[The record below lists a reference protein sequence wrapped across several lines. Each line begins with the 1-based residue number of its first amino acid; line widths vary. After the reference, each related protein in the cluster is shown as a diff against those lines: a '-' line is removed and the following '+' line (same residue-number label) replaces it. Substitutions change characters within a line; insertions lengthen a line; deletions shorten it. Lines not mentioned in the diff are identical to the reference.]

1 MQNDSILSVLEK
13 LPNWLNCPKPNTW
26 RLFEF
31 LCNIML
37 AKIPVGGLILA
48 AVEVLRCNVGHLRF
62 ISWRCILLTFLPFLL
77 VHLPNT
83 FDYRRRLLIGTSRI
97 FEQKRTERVAKIDN
111 QCFDAGASFR
121 KRWR

>member
-13 LPNWLNCPKPNTW
+13 LLNWLIGKNVTPDACLQYNAGQDPCWRPN
-26 RLFEF
+26 L
-31 LCNIML
+31 
-37 AKIPVGGLILA
+37 GGCRGTTMQCWEICDLSHGIAL
-48 AVEVLRCNVGHLRF
+48 
-62 ISWRCILLTFLPFLL
+62 LLTFLLFLL

-97 FEQKRTERVAKIDN
+97 FERKGTERVAKIDN